1 MIIKSIIIIPF
12 FVLFS
17 LKNVSA
23 EKIRFKFSEKSLGNY
38 VYKDLNDG
46 GFLNF
51 FNSSSSG
58 NDDLVKNFSPMLG
71 GKNLVISSKNNFIGF
86 GLEEE
91 IPLTD
96 KTSIEIQWKIREL
109 FLEHDERL
117 NKRDFPVML
126 ILKNK
131 DQDLTIHY
139 VWSSNFNEGEFWY
152 DGDNSVYVALDGK
165 NTNSSKASKNKI
177 KPNDDFEVFFWETYV
192 SQIDEIFVAVDTDDY
207 GLESNAIIQKLVIEY
222 M

>member
-1 MIIKSIIIIPF
+1 MNVKSLILVTF

-17 LKNVSA
+17 CNSVFA

-38 VYKDLNDG
+38 VYKDLTEG
-46 GFLNF
+46 GFFNF

-58 NDDLVKNFSPMLG
+58 DDFIKNFSPMLG
-71 GKNLVISSKNNFIGF
+71 GKNLVISSNNNFIGF
-86 GLEEE
+86 GIEEA

-117 NKRDFPVML
+117 SKRDFPVMI

-131 DQDLTIHY
+131 AQDLTINY

-152 DGDNSVYVALDGK
+152 DGDNTVYVALDGK

-192 SQIDEIFVAVDTDDY
+192 NQIDEIFVAVDTNDF
-207 GLESNAIIQKLVIEY
+207 GLESNAIIQKLIVEY

>member
-1 MIIKSIIIIPF
+1 
-12 FVLFS
+12 
-17 LKNVSA
+17 
-23 EKIRFKFSEKSLGNY
+23 
-38 VYKDLNDG
+38 
-46 GFLNF
+46 
-51 FNSSSSG
+51 
-58 NDDLVKNFSPMLG
+58 
-71 GKNLVISSKNNFIGF
+71 
-86 GLEEE
+86 
-91 IPLTD
+91 
-96 KTSIEIQWKIREL
+96 
-109 FLEHDERL
+109 
-117 NKRDFPVML
+117 ML
-126 ILKNK
+126 ILKNN

-207 GLESNAIIQKLVIEY
+207 GLESNAIIQKLIVEY